1 MPSEGERILELADF
15 DMRKIPRVFHRLLTF
30 NEEVL
35 QGRWDECAKCE
46 FLTEKLKCQK
56 CGCFMRI
63 KSRVAKM
70 KCPIGK
76 WDRA

>member
-1 MPSEGERILELADF
+1 MLLEEEQILGLADF
-15 DMRKIPRVFHRLLTF
+15 NLNKVPKVFHKYLLF
-30 NEEVL
+30 DKDAL
-35 QGRWDECAKCE
+35 QERWDACAKCE